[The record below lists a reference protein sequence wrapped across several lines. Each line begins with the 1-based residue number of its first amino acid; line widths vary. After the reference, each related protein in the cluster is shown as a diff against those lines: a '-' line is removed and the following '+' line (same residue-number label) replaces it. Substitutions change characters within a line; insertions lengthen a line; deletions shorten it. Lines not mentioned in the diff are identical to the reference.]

1 MKTLGLAILLCALL
15 AANASWASMDY
26 SQSFDFS
33 DSPVALSAGG
43 QPLFLQVDL
52 GQQFDSYEDLFVK
65 INFLSPVQY
74 VTMSGI
80 ILSNQDTP
88 PSYAAQTEWGY
99 AVMTTATVS
108 IGSGAGF
115 SWNSG
120 WSSEHWI
127 SVGASEIANDI
138 FDGKFIFY
146 FQNAPLSST
155 PSLTFK
161 DDILVG
167 SAEVT
172 LKGANVS
179 AVPLPASASLLAIGI
194 VIMAFFL
201 RQRNHYAVVH
211 S

>member
-1 MKTLGLAILLCALL
+1 MKTLRLAILLCALL
-15 AANASWASMDY
+15 AANTSWASMDY

-52 GQQFDSYEDLFVK
+52 GQQFDSYEDIYIK
-65 INFLSPVQY
+65 INLLNQTKFITQFGL
-74 VTMSGI
+74 I
-80 ILSNQDTP
+80 FSNQDTP
-88 PSYAAQTEWGY
+88 PSYAQLTEWGY
-99 AVMTTATVS
+99 AAMTTTTLAVTPS
-108 IGSGAGF
+108 STF

-120 WSSEHWI
+120 WSSEHWL
-127 SVGASEIANDI
+127 SVGASEIANEI
-138 FDGKFIFY
+138 FDGKFVFY

-161 DDILVG
+161 DDIFVG

-172 LKGANVS
+172 LRGANVS

-194 VIMAFFL
+194 VIMTFFL